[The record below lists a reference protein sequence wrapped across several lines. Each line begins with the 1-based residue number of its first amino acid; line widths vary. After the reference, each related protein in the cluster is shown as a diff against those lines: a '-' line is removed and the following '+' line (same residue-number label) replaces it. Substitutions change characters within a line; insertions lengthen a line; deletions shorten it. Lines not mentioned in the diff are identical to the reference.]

1 MGEDTELE
9 VDVSNVSLRSGSGQ
23 GHFCGG
29 ALLSPGWVVT
39 AAHCANLVFIGTY
52 SGDKVQGWRRSFAN
66 IRVRRFVD
74 CSIKVIVGSHDRRDH
89 EEPGREV
96 IKIAAKFVHPEYD
109 RC

>member
-52 SGDKVQGWRRSFAN
+52 SGDKVRAGDDPSRISECEGSLTALH
-66 IRVRRFVD
+66 IR
-74 CSIKVIVGSHDRRDH
+74 
-89 EEPGREV
+89 
-96 IKIAAKFVHPEYD
+96 
-109 RC
+109 

>member
-1 MGEDTELE
+1 MSIVGEDTKLELE
-9 VDVSNVSLRSGSGQ
+9 RSNVSLRSGQ

-52 SGDKVQGWRRSFAN
+52 SGDKV
-66 IRVRRFVD
+66 
-74 CSIKVIVGSHDRRDH
+74 IVGSHDRRDH

>member
-9 VDVSNVSLRSGSGQ
+9 VDVSNLSLRSGSGQ

-52 SGDKVQGWRRSFAN
+52 SGDKVQTFVN

-74 CSIKVIVGSHDRRDH
+74 CSTYQVIVGSHDRRDH

>member
-9 VDVSNVSLRSGSGQ
+9 VDVSNVSLRSGQ

-52 SGDKVQGWRRSFAN
+52 SGDKVQTFAN
-66 IRVRRFVD
+66 IRVRRVVD
-74 CSIKVIVGSHDRRDH
+74 CSTR
-89 EEPGREV
+89 
-96 IKIAAKFVHPEYD
+96 
-109 RC
+109 